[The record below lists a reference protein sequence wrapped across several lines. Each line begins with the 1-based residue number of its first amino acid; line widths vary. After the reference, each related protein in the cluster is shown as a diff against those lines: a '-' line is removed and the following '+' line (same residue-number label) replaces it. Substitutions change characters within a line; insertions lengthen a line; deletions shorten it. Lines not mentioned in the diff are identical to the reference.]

1 MPDAPA
7 VTVTE
12 VPLYL
17 IPRVVADQIQEK
29 GGSVFRITIARTHWH
44 TYTIVVMTRERRDVP
59 LSFCPETGGTA
70 GMNESRPVPGA
81 GDR

>member
-1 MPDAPA
+1 MTDQDSVMP

-17 IPRVVADQIQEK
+17 IPRVVADQIRER
-29 GGSVFRITIARTHWH
+29 GASVFRITIARTHWH
-44 TYTIVVMTRERRDVP
+44 TYTIVVMTREIRDVP
-59 LSFCPETGGTA
+59 APFSPETGVL
-70 GMNESRPVPGA
+70 NESRPVPGA